1 MSNAP
6 ANEFGSK
13 YRPLPVLMHAKNV
26 TAYLWRLFRVCIA
39 ATASELR
46 ERARQRAECNPAMT
60 DESFGR
66 LHRDVLK
73 IEARRF
79 L

>member
-1 MSNAP
+1 MSDAS

-13 YRPLPVLMHAKNV
+13 YRPLSVLIPTRNA
-26 TAYLWRLFRVCIA
+26 TACVWRLFRVCLA
-39 ATASELR
+39 ATASKLR
-46 ERARQRAECNPAMT
+46 ERALQRAERHSPMT
-60 DESFGR
+60 ARSFGR

>member
-6 ANEFGSK
+6 ANQLGSTH
-13 YRPLPVLMHAKNV
+13 RPLSLLMPARDL
-26 TAYLWRLFRVCIA
+26 TAYLWRLFRIWIA
-39 ATASELR
+39 AIVGEHR
-46 ERARQRAECNPAMT
+46 ERALWRAERHPAMM
-60 DESFGR
+60 DRSFGR

-73 IEARRF
+73 IEARRV